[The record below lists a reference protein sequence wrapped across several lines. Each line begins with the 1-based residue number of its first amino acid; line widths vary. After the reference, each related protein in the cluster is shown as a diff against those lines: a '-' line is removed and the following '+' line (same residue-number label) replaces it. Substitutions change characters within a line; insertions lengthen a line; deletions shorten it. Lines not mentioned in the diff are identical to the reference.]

1 MKKRV
6 LKNWIANILSFIVG
20 SYVMFILTTIDSIG
34 NTTYNIILLIYSVL
48 AFTSYYLLLKYTNRL
63 EWDQVF
69 FKTNPTEHLYG
80 TDTPGGVVE
89 AGERTSV
96 RANKCTGGCV
106 LREFGEMR
114 TNVWCSPN
122 LTYIT
127 DFSNLH
133 N

>member
-63 EWDQVF
+63 EWSSLFQ
-69 FKTNPTEHLYG
+69 TLPN
-80 TDTPGGVVE
+80 
-89 AGERTSV
+89 RTIV
-96 RANKCTGGCV
+96 WDRYTWRRCRGRRTNKCSCKQMYGGYV

-122 LTYIT
+122 LTYIIR
-127 DFSNLH
+127 FRSLA
-133 N
+133 